1 MQHDDRVYLE
11 HMLDAA
17 TRAHSRVAGRSLQ
30 DWESDEDLRLAVTHL
45 VQTLGEAAR
54 KVSEKGR
61 SDHPDVPWREVVG
74 MRNVIVHD
82 YLGLDDRI
90 VRTVALRDLPSLI
103 EALRKGLQRL

>member
-17 TRAHSRVAGRSLQ
+17 TRAHSKVSTRSPE
-30 DWESDEDLRLAVTHL
+30 DWESDENLRLAVTHL

-54 KVSEKGR
+54 NVSEEGQRK
-61 SDHPDVPWREVVG
+61 HPDVPWREVVG

-82 YLGLDDRI
+82 YLGVDDGI
-90 VRTVALRDLPSLI
+90 VRAAALRDLPPLI
-103 EALRKGLQRL
+103 EALRRALDLP

>member
-17 TRAHSRVAGRSLQ
+17 TRAHGKVASRSPE
-30 DWESDEDLRLAVTHL
+30 DWNSDEDLRLAVTHL

-54 KVSEKGR
+54 KVSEEGKR
-61 SDHPDVPWREVVG
+61 AHPGVPWREVVG

-82 YLGLDDRI
+82 YLGVDDGI
-90 VRTVALRDLPSLI
+90 VRAAALRDLPPLI
-103 EALRKGLQRL
+103 ETLRMALDLP